1 MPQRPVGQLLVLP
14 IYASRSHP
22 RARATTASCQGQKH
36 LLLPQLERH
45 QLRRGGAPLDDVRQ
59 FGLASADAGFRWAKR
74 TSAPLLLV
82 RRCVAWRPVV
92 PRPLHRHPV
101 GWTGF
106 HGEWV
111 CRFDSVIE
119 PCSAPWSGESFVVGS
134 WFGER
139 ASVRAA
145 DVGLLEVADGRGRS
159 AQGRFGAGGL
169 EAARCKPVC
178 GPRREDRDRSV
189 G

>member
-1 MPQRPVGQLLVLP
+1 MRREAIRVQGRRRPAVKAKSICSCRNSSAISSDAAVLP
-14 IYASRSHP
+14 WTTSVSSDWRP
-22 RARATTASCQGQKH
+22 RT
-36 LLLPQLERH
+36 
-45 QLRRGGAPLDDVRQ
+45 
-59 FGLASADAGFRWAKR
+59 AGFRWAKR